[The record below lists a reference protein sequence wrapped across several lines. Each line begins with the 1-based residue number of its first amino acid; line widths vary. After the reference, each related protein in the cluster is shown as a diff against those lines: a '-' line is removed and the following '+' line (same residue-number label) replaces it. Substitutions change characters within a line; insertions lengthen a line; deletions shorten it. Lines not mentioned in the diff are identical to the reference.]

1 MGPDSSAPAN
11 DESSSVRGMV
21 DKLTDAQQADKL
33 RDHLRVIRAQQFEG
47 NLSAM
52 AREMGVTPAYLSD
65 VLAGKRGVG
74 MKLMRALASY
84 TGESIDAL
92 VSGKPS
98 TSVRAEV
105 YPARGEAVRCV
116 LEAVRRV
123 SEAEYPNAEGRSV
136 EWWLLEIH
144 EVEQQLRRGADDA
157 DSHTRVKAFRPA
169 G

>member
-1 MGPDSSAPAN
+1 
-11 DESSSVRGMV
+11 MV

-33 RDHLRVIRAQQFEG
+33 RDHLRTIRARRFDG

-74 MKLMRALASY
+74 MKLMRAMASY
-84 TGESIDAL
+84 TGQSIDAL
-92 VSGKPS
+92 VSGKPDPS
-98 TSVRAEV
+98 IKAEV

-116 LEAVRRV
+116 QEALRRV
-123 SEAEYPNAEGRSV
+123 VEGEYPGADGRSV

-144 EVEQQLRRGADDA
+144 EIEQRLRRDTDDA
-157 DSHTRVKAFRPA
+157 DSHTRMKSFRPV